1 MNLTGF
7 RRITACFLAAVM
19 VFSMLFQTVKISAAG
34 STVKSSGL
42 KTVFLTG
49 SDGYPSGDGSTK
61 EQPLHDINAA
71 FRAAADGGTIVI
83 IDSYVDQ
90 KGITTPEEKKLT
102 IRGEHPSV
110 SLTLRYGITLGSDL
124 KFDRIKLETTSVDEE
139 ARRFYVNGYSLTLT
153 DTVQCFVNENDNQKA
168 YIYAGSPDTTE
179 VSGRRARIDVGG
191 GNFAGI
197 YGYGKNGAKVLEGT
211 EVTIRDNALTDRL
224 DTASVVNIYTKQNL
238 REAAR
243 NIDLLNI
250 AAPLN
255 TYNLFQVK
263 NVTLSSILTMGTNGG
278 TTLEGNLNMKGDANL
293 DISSDLY
300 VKGTVNGSGT
310 ITPWFRGQV
319 VSERKD
325 SDGRLSFS
333 NDVNAWEMRTE
344 ETSSGKR
351 WFAAPKNKESVY
363 FIDGTSGNDGN
374 TGESADQAFASVQ
387 KALEAAKS
395 GKQNISL
402 IISGDTTVDEPLE
415 LSLPGH
421 TFSISGIGSAP
432 AKLTVSKPLTIREY
446 TEFSFLT
453 MDFTGRAGQDGI
465 VIDTDMAV
473 FEDNLTMEGTPPDIR
488 YIKSGDAGQQVD
500 IFSGTYGNINGENEE
515 AFLILH
521 NGSIQGK
528 ISGWGYINAAPEEW
542 NNDAVFV
549 GGGIESSGW
558 LTILGGTQSFTVD
571 GDIKA
576 GSLETDGQEANL
588 QITSGGQITVKDFD
602 PQVSITVLPKQG
614 MISEGIYVTA
624 DSFVGNT
631 EISRVR
637 LKNTKGYV
645 LPVQKSGEKYI
656 GTLKEAPQ
664 LDAPRKIT
672 WDEKGFGE
680 LTWEKVPGASRY
692 LVTVFKGDEEI
703 LTDEESSTESLDCSK
718 DLSRYGKGGYKAAV
732 QAVSD
737 TGEYSDSDISY
748 SDLLSYH
755 VKASSIILS
764 PNAKEL
770 IVGET
775 FQLKARALPFDADC
789 GYQWTSS
796 DISVADVDDNGN
808 VTAVSPGT
816 ASITAKADDG
826 SEAASS
832 CQVTVK
838 PKPVERIVLSQTEKT
853 LYTGE
858 KFTLGAEVQPQD
870 AADKTVK
877 WSSSDPKVAS
887 VNSAGKV
894 TALSQGRAV
903 VTAKANDGSGIKA
916 SCNIIVS
923 VRSYSIEYVLNGG
936 RNHRDNPSEFS
947 NTPVRLKAPARD
959 GYLFAGWYA
968 DAGFRSRVESVTQK
982 RECRLYAKW
991 QKIALSAPKLTSMK
1005 NPLGPTMT
1013 VDYSKVPGAAGYE
1026 ISVSPNTG
1034 FSKSSTKRWE
1044 TAAGGK
1050 TLTGL
1055 KKNTVYYVRI
1065 RAYRWD
1071 SAGRKVYG
1079 TYSSK
1084 TKGYTV
1090 KYRLNKGKNNNA
1102 NMISYYNI
1110 KVPLKNPSRKG
1121 YRFKGWYT
1129 SKKYKKRIKTIP
1141 KGKRANY
1148 TLYAKWK
1155 KK

>member
-1 MNLTGF
+1 M
-7 RRITACFLAAVM
+7 
-19 VFSMLFQTVKISAAG
+19 
-34 STVKSSGL
+34 
-42 KTVFLTG
+42 
-49 SDGYPSGDGSTK
+49 
-61 EQPLHDINAA
+61 
-71 FRAAADGGTIVI
+71 
-83 IDSYVDQ
+83 
-90 KGITTPEEKKLT
+90 
-102 IRGEHPSV
+102 
-110 SLTLRYGITLGSDL
+110 
-124 KFDRIKLETTSVDEE
+124 
-139 ARRFYVNGYSLTLT
+139 
-153 DTVQCFVNENDNQKA
+153 
-168 YIYAGSPDTTE
+168 
-179 VSGRRARIDVGG
+179 
-191 GNFAGI
+191 
-197 YGYGKNGAKVLEGT
+197 
-211 EVTIRDNALTDRL
+211 
-224 DTASVVNIYTKQNL
+224 
-238 REAAR
+238 
-243 NIDLLNI
+243 
-250 AAPLN
+250 
-255 TYNLFQVK
+255 
-263 NVTLSSILTMGTNGG
+263 
-278 TTLEGNLNMKGDANL
+278 
-293 DISSDLY
+293 
-300 VKGTVNGSGT
+300 
-310 ITPWFRGQV
+310 
-319 VSERKD
+319 
-325 SDGRLSFS
+325 
-333 NDVNAWEMRTE
+333 
-344 ETSSGKR
+344 
-351 WFAAPKNKESVY
+351 
-363 FIDGTSGNDGN
+363 
-374 TGESADQAFASVQ
+374 
-387 KALEAAKS
+387 
-395 GKQNISL
+395 
-402 IISGDTTVDEPLE
+402 
-415 LSLPGH
+415 
-421 TFSISGIGSAP
+421 
-432 AKLTVSKPLTIREY
+432 
-446 TEFSFLT
+446 
-453 MDFTGRAGQDGI
+453 
-465 VIDTDMAV
+465 
-473 FEDNLTMEGTPPDIR
+473 
-488 YIKSGDAGQQVD
+488 
-500 IFSGTYGNINGENEE
+500 
-515 AFLILH
+515 
-521 NGSIQGK
+521 
-528 ISGWGYINAAPEEW
+528 
-542 NNDAVFV
+542 
-549 GGGIESSGW
+549 
-558 LTILGGTQSFTVD
+558 
-571 GDIKA
+571 
-576 GSLETDGQEANL
+576 
-588 QITSGGQITVKDFD
+588 
-602 PQVSITVLPKQG
+602 
-614 MISEGIYVTA
+614 TA

-877 WSSSDPKVAS
+877 WSSSAPKTATVNSEGEITALSPGQTVVTAEANDGSKVSASCQITVKPKPAEKIVLSQTEKTLYAGESFTLGAEVQPQDATNKTVKWSSSDPKVAA
-887 VNSAGKV
+887 VNSTGKVTALSQGQAEVTAEANDGSKVKASCQITVKVRLVEKVVLSEAVKEVYAGESFALGAEVQPQDATDKTVKWSSSDPKVAAVNRTGKV

-968 DAGFRSRVESVTQK
+968 DAGFRSKVESVTQK

-1013 VDYSKVPGAAGYE
+1013 VNYSKVPGAAGYE

>member
-1 MNLTGF
+1 MNLIGF

-19 VFSMLFQTVKISAAG
+19 VFSMLFQTVNISAAG
-34 STVKSSGL
+34 STGGSSGL
-42 KTVFLTG
+42 ETVYLTG
-49 SDGYPSGDGSTK
+49 SGEYPSGDGSTK

-71 FRAAADGGTIVI
+71 FQAAADGGTIII
-83 IDSYVDQ
+83 IDSYVAQ
-90 KGITTPEEKKLT
+90 KEVTTPEGKDLT
-102 IRGEHPSV
+102 IRGENPSV

-124 KFDRIKLETTSVDEE
+124 KFDRVKLQTTSVDEE

-263 NVTLSSILTMGTNGG
+263 NITLSSDLTMEDNGG
-278 TTLEGNLNMKGDANL
+278 TTLEGNLDLKGSANL
-293 DISSDLY
+293 NISSDLY
-300 VKGTVNGSGT
+300 VKGKVSGAGT

-325 SDGRLSFS
+325 SDGILSFS
-333 NDVNAWEMRTE
+333 KDVNAWEMCTE
-344 ETSSGKR
+344 ETASGKR
-351 WFAAPKNKESVY
+351 WFAAPKNKESAY
-363 FIDGTSGNDGN
+363 YIDGTSGNDGN
-374 TGESADQAFASVQ
+374 TGESEDQAFASVQ

-421 TFSISGIGSAP
+421 TLSISGSGSAP
-432 AKLTVSKPLTIREY
+432 AKLTVNKSLTIKEY
-446 TEFSFLT
+446 TQFSYLT
-453 MDFTGRAGQDGI
+453 MDFTGCAGQDGI
-465 VIDTDMAV
+465 VIDTDMVV
-473 FEDNLTMEGTPPDIR
+473 FEYDLTMEGTPPNIR
-488 YIKSGDAGQQVD
+488 CMKVEDRGLQVD

-515 AFLILH
+515 AFLELH

-528 ISGWGYINAAPEEW
+528 ISGWGYIDVEPEFW
-542 NNDAVFV
+542 NNEEIFV
-549 GGGIESSGW
+549 GGNIESNGQLS
-558 LTILGGTQSFTVD
+558 IIGGSDSFTVD
-571 GDIKA
+571 GDIHAHTLSVK
-576 GSLETDGQEANL
+576 GLEANL
-588 QITSGGQITVKDFD
+588 KITSGSKINVKEFD

-614 MISEGIYVTA
+614 TISEGIYVTA
-624 DSFVGNT
+624 DSFVGNA
-631 EISRVR
+631 EISRIR

-656 GTLKEAPQ
+656 GTLKEASQ
-664 LDAPRKIT
+664 LEAPKQII
-672 WDEKGFGE
+672 WDEQGIGK
-680 LTWEKVPGASRY
+680 LSWEPVPNASGY
-692 LVTVFKGDEEI
+692 LITVFKGDEEI
-703 LTDEESSTESLDCSK
+703 LTEKKSSMENTDCS
-718 DLSRYGKGGYKAAV
+718 DLLKQYGKGEYKAAV
-732 QAVSD
+732 QAISEI
-737 TGEYSDSDISY
+737 GEYIDSDISY
-748 SDLLSYH
+748 SDLLFYH

-838 PKPVERIVLSQTEKT
+838 PKPVEKIVLSQTEKT

-858 KFTLGAEVQPQD
+858 SFTPRAEVKPQN
-870 AADKTVK
+870 ATNKTVK

-887 VNSAGKV
+887 VNSTGKV

-916 SCNIIVS
+916 SCNITVS
-923 VRSYSIEYVLNGG
+923 VKSYSIEYVLNGG

-968 DAGFRSRVESVTQK
+968 DAGFRSKVESVTQK
-982 RECRLYAKW
+982 RDCRLYAKW

-1013 VDYSKVPGAAGYE
+1013 VNYSKVPSAAGYE

>member
-1 MNLTGF
+1 M
-7 RRITACFLAAVM
+7 
-19 VFSMLFQTVKISAAG
+19 
-34 STVKSSGL
+34 
-42 KTVFLTG
+42 
-49 SDGYPSGDGSTK
+49 
-61 EQPLHDINAA
+61 
-71 FRAAADGGTIVI
+71 
-83 IDSYVDQ
+83 
-90 KGITTPEEKKLT
+90 
-102 IRGEHPSV
+102 
-110 SLTLRYGITLGSDL
+110 
-124 KFDRIKLETTSVDEE
+124 
-139 ARRFYVNGYSLTLT
+139 TLT

-263 NVTLSSILTMGTNGG
+263 NVTLSSILAMGANGG

-363 FIDGTSGNDGN
+363 FINGTSGNDGN

-387 KALEAAKS
+387 KALEAAKY

-453 MDFTGRAGQDGI
+453 MDFTGCAGQDGI

-488 YIKSGDAGQQVD
+488 YIKSVDAGQQVD

-521 NGSIQGK
+521 KGSIQGK

-571 GDIKA
+571 GDIKS

-588 QITSGGQITVKDFD
+588 QITSGSQITVKDFD

-645 LPVQKSGEKYI
+645 LPVQKSGKKYI

-737 TGEYSDSDISY
+737 TGEYSDSDISC

-770 IVGET
+770 IAGET

-796 DISVADVDDNGN
+796 DISVADVDDKGN

-838 PKPVERIVLSQTEKT
+838 PKPVEKIVLSQTEKK

-858 KFTLGAEVQPQD
+858 SFTTRAEVKPQN
-870 AADKTVK
+870 ATNKTVK

-916 SCNIIVS
+916 SCNITVS

-968 DAGFRSRVESVTQK
+968 DAGFRSKVESITQK

-1110 KVPLKNPSRKG
+1110 KVALKNPSRKG

-1141 KGKRANY
+1141 KGKRVNY